1 MDAKSFSGSQSN
13 TETLMPSKDGIPG
26 SIALRPTLFTCY
38 GRTISEYRLSGCQ
51 TMGRPSGDM
60 MPDIPIH
67 AQFISRK
74 HGVFTTEDNE
84 TCYIASSTTNP
95 TKYKG
100 TELRPD
106 ESVELKDGDEL
117 VIPWT
122 DNEGRDQS
130 VVLVYANTEPRIHM
144 WRDLQKASRDN
155 LTDLIDR
162 DSFAAWWRQNKDN
175 KDYREAVFFILDV
188 DDFKRVNDVA
198 GHNAGDE
205 SLKIIAEELRNA
217 VRYETQVSRWG
228 GDEFVGI
235 IPASVED
242 AKERLE
248 EISKSIGEKTA
259 EEGVPISVSIGYV
272 NVHDVKD
279 PGDIVEMVELA
290 DKAMYN
296 IKHSGK
302 DGIAAYEAED

>member
-1 MDAKSFSGSQSN
+1 MNTNNINGLQSN
-13 TETLMPSKDGIPG
+13 TETLMPSKNGTSESMI
-26 SIALRPTLFTCY
+26 LRPTLFTCY

-51 TMGRPSGDM
+51 TMGRPSGDW
-60 MPDIPIH
+60 MPDIPVH

-74 HGVFTTEDNE
+74 HGIFTTEDSV

-100 TELRPD
+100 VALRPD

-122 DNEGRDQS
+122 DDEGRDQS
-130 VVLVYANTEPRIHM
+130 VVLVYASTEPRIHM

-162 DSFAAWWRQNKDN
+162 DSFAVWWRQNKDN

-188 DDFKRVNDVA
+188 DDFKRVNDEA
-198 GHNAGDE
+198 GHNAGDI

-235 IPASVED
+235 IPSSVED
-242 AKERLE
+242 AGERLK
-248 EISKSIGEKTA
+248 EISKSIGEKSA
-259 EEGVPISVSIGYV
+259 EAGVPISVSIGYV
-272 NVHDVKD
+272 DVHDVKD

-302 DGIAAYEAED
+302 GGIAAYTD